1 VKRWVAPISKGGWH
15 RLRSETTQA
24 TQVNQTSSQSD
35 MVESE
40 MVGGTDCG
48 VNLQPESEK
57 VGGTD
62 LTQASSQGKKVGG
75 TDLKWWV
82 APIAQTLKPPAGAKR
97 WVAPISKGGWH
108 RLRKPLKPP
117 AGAKRWVAPISKRA
131 KRWVAP
137 ISNGGWHRLRLRF
150 TDCDCAP
157 MRKMRILKMLSM
169 NPKGDS
175 SGVAMVTWV
184 TPRRERSRQRG
195 AKRAT
200 TTESDNQQAT
210 ESKSPTSGGWH
221 SVPISVVTATATH
234 LSTASAVDSSLNRKR
249 RELRESTEIHFQLLL
264 K

>member
-82 APIAQTLKPPAGAKR
+82 APIAQT
-97 WVAPISKGGWH
+97 
-108 RLRKPLKPP
+108 LKPP

>member
-1 VKRWVAPISKGGWH
+1 
-15 RLRSETTQA
+15 
-24 TQVNQTSSQSD
+24 
-35 MVESE
+35 
-40 MVGGTDCG
+40 
-48 VNLQPESEK
+48 
-57 VGGTD
+57 
-62 LTQASSQGKKVGG
+62 
-75 TDLKWWV
+75 
-82 APIAQTLKPPAGAKR
+82 
-97 WVAPISKGGWH
+97 
-108 RLRKPLKPP
+108 
-117 AGAKRWVAPISKRA
+117 
-131 KRWVAP
+131 
-137 ISNGGWHRLRLRF
+137 LRLRF